1 MLQGRK
7 ARQPENLEK
16 KMRILRI
23 VIAGLVLLVSEAALS
38 QSTANAVFQTDVADA
53 TNQEILVLEVNY
65 EAGNDSPVHR
75 HNAHTVVYVLE
86 GSVIMQVAGG
96 ELQTLGPGDVFYETP
111 GDIHSVSKNASE
123 TEPAKILVFFLKE
136 KGAATT
142 EPAG

>member
-1 MLQGRK
+1 
-7 ARQPENLEK
+7 
-16 KMRILRI
+16 MRILKAVFGSLI
-23 VIAGLVLLVSEAALS
+23 FLFSMPALS
-38 QSTANAVFQTDVADA
+38 QSTANAVFQTDVADV

-86 GSVIMQVAGG
+86 GTVIMQVAGG

-111 GDIHSVSKNASE
+111 SDIHSVSRNASD

-136 KGAATT
+136 KDAATT
-142 EPAG
+142 EPAGD

>member
-1 MLQGRK
+1 MST
-7 ARQPENLEK
+7 P
-16 KMRILRI
+16 RIL
-23 VIAGLVLLVSEAALS
+23 IASLCLVFSLPAFS

-86 GSVIMQVAGG
+86 GKVIMQVEGG
-96 ELQTLGPGDVFYETP
+96 EPQTLAPGDVFYESP
-111 GDIHSVSKNASE
+111 DDIHTVSRNASA
-123 TEPAKILVFFLKE
+123 TEPAKILVFFLKG